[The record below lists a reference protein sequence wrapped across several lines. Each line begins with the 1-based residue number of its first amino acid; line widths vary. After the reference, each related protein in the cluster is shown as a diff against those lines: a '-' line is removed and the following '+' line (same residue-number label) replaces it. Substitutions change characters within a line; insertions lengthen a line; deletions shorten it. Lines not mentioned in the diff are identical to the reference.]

1 MAFSTTVHDFRTL
14 IRSSHPIVSL
24 EMVEEERVSAPLP
37 SMTAQERMPLL
48 EWSITRELTRTDEGR
63 TLSKMTATLL
73 AVLQHLHRL
82 RTGCRRAICE
92 QPVVRGGPMRHIVII
107 VTITIAAL
115 TGCTTSIQKP
125 QRTAAESPSPRQ
137 NFDTNTGPSR
147 SLIPSQQPPSP
158 SHKQDGAPLLTSL
171 PSRSA
176 IVQSAVRLLGSRTI
190 TIQGR
195 HINYDCAGVTRAI
208 FLEHGIDLYRSSH
221 PGVNANGVRLIHS
234 HVRQHGMLHQ
244 DMDVHPGDLVFFDN
258 TWDFNGDGLL
268 NDPLTHV
275 GIVEQIEQDGTV
287 TFISRVAGA
296 VARYRMN
303 LSHPHIHKTAE
314 GRLLNDYIRR
324 KRPTDPE
331 NTARLTGELFSFYGN
346 LLSPQKSKS
355 FQRQSAQYPSQQ
367 QVSEISPAVLAER

>member
-1 MAFSTTVHDFRTL
+1 MRQITIMVTIA
-14 IRSSHPIVSL
+14 IVSL
-24 EMVEEERVSAPLP
+24 
-37 SMTAQERMPLL
+37 
-48 EWSITRELTRTDEGR
+48 
-63 TLSKMTATLL
+63 
-73 AVLQHLHRL
+73 
-82 RTGCRRAICE
+82 TGCAT
-92 QPVVRGGPMRHIVII
+92 P
-107 VTITIAAL
+107 T
-115 TGCTTSIQKP
+115 QKP
-125 QRTAAESPSPRQ
+125 QQAAIESSTPVQNPSETM
-137 NFDTNTGPSR
+137 D
-147 SLIPSQQPPSP
+147 LSQQPPFSP
-158 SHKQDGAPLLTSL
+158 HTLGPAPGPLLTSL

-176 IVQSAVRLLGSRTI
+176 IVHSAVRLLGSKTI

-195 HINYDCAGVTRAI
+195 RINYDCAGVTRAI
-208 FLEHGIDLYRSSH
+208 FLEHGIDLYRSNY
-221 PGVNANGVRLIHS
+221 PAVNANGVRLIHS

-244 DMDVHPGDLVFFDN
+244 DLDVRPGDLVFFDN

-303 LSHPHIHKTAE
+303 LRQPHIHKTAE

-346 LLSPQKSKS
+346 LLSPQNSEP
-355 FQRQSAQYPSQQ
+355 FQRQADQRPYHQRASDLSSST
-367 QVSEISPAVLAER
+367 VAER